1 MFIFCCCLEMSLMDI
16 NFIIIII
23 IREDPWGDRL
33 YHSATEGELTNQ
45 SA

>member
-1 MFIFCCCLEMSLMDI
+1 MSLMDI
-16 NFIIIII
+16 NFIIIIII

-45 SA
+45 SAYRV